1 MILQAN
7 SQRKQMTTGWRSG
20 QPIHSLCRF
29 TAAPARHRID
39 ADVDLDQ
46 SEWLAEGFLCVH
58 AVHRWN
64 QNRRPAF
71 EGSGRS
77 ARSRE
82 GHAMSQE
89 LEHQVEV
96 KKPGIGSLAEVPNLG
111 FVTRRKNSKR
121 DEAWRET
128 LTQHM
133 PESWPAAR
141 LALQARI
148 AALDVEA

>member
-1 MILQAN
+1 MTMTVERN
-7 SQRKQMTTGWRSG
+7 VQRATYP
-20 QPIHSLCRF
+20 QPCRF
-29 TAAPARHRID
+29 KAAPARHRLD

-58 AVHRWN
+58 VVHRWN

-89 LEHQVEV
+89 LDHQVEV

-121 DEAWRET
+121 DDAWRKT

>member
-1 MILQAN
+1 
-7 SQRKQMTTGWRSG
+7 
-20 QPIHSLCRF
+20 
-29 TAAPARHRID
+29 
-39 ADVDLDQ
+39 
-46 SEWLAEGFLCVH
+46 
-58 AVHRWN
+58 
-64 QNRRPAF
+64 
-71 EGSGRS
+71 
-77 ARSRE
+77 
-82 GHAMSQE
+82 MSQE

-121 DEAWRET
+121 DDAWRET

-148 AALDVEA
+148 AALDIEV